1 MTPHPLLGGVRAIAR
16 ARRPGGAAVSVSAAP
31 PSSWATAEAPLDDD
45 EAARV
50 DAPTDVDRTIQAS
63 NAASSSSGDLRAE
76 VMNAEEVAA
85 FLRVDRKT
93 VYDYAARGELPFRR
107 LGRRL
112 LFSRSALVSWLG
124 ACKVA
129 SRAHGA

>member
-16 ARRPGGAAVSVSAAP
+16 TRGPRDALVSVAAAP
-31 PSSWATAEAPLDDD
+31 LPSCDTAEVPLDHG

-50 DAPTDVDRTIQAS
+50 EAPADPDRTIQAS
-63 NAASSSSGDLRAE
+63 HATSSSSDDLGAE

-93 VYDYAARGELPFRR
+93 VYDYAARGEIPFRR

>member
-1 MTPHPLLGGVRAIAR
+1 MTTRHSRELTGAITYLEPSR
-16 ARRPGGAAVSVSAAP
+16 TSVPGGAADSSSAVSV
-31 PSSWATAEAPLDDD
+31 
-45 EAARV
+45 
-50 DAPTDVDRTIQAS
+50 DVDRTIQS
-63 NAASSSSGDLRAE
+63 VGHTGPSSDDLRAE
-76 VMNAEEVAA
+76 VLSANEVAA
-85 FLRVDRKT
+85 FLKVDRKT
-93 VYDYAARGELPFRR
+93 VYDYAARGEIPCRR

>member
-1 MTPHPLLGGVRAIAR
+1 MTPHPLLGGVRAVAR
-16 ARRPGGAAVSVSAAP
+16 ASRPRGAVVSVSAAP
-31 PSSWATAEAPLDDD
+31 PPSSATAEAPLDCD
-45 EAARV
+45 EPARV
-50 DAPTDVDRTIQAS
+50 EGPAGPDRTIEGSHAT
-63 NAASSSSGDLRAE
+63 SSSSDDVYAE

>member
-16 ARRPGGAAVSVSAAP
+16 ACRPRGTAVSDSAAP
-31 PSSWATAEAPLDDD
+31 PPSCATGEAPLDHE
-45 EAARV
+45 EAAGV
-50 DAPTDVDRTIQAS
+50 EAPLDPDRTIH
-63 NAASSSSGDLRAE
+63 ASSATPSSSDDHHAE

-93 VYDYAARGELPFRR
+93 VYDYAARGEIPFRR

>member
-1 MTPHPLLGGVRAIAR
+1 MTLHPLLGGVRAIAR
-16 ARRPGGAAVSVSAAP
+16 ARRPRGAPASVSAAP
-31 PSSWATAEAPLDDD
+31 PPTCATAEATLGHDD
-45 EAARV
+45 AARV
-50 DAPTDVDRTIQAS
+50 EAPTDPDRTIQAG
-63 NAASSSSGDLRAE
+63 NATSSSSDDHHAE
-76 VMNAEEVAA
+76 VMNADEVAA

-112 LFSRSALVSWLG
+112 LFSRSALVAWLG

>member
-1 MTPHPLLGGVRAIAR
+1 MTPHPLLGGVRAVAR
-16 ARRPGGAAVSVSAAP
+16 ASRPRGAAVSVSAAP
-31 PSSWATAEAPLDDD
+31 PPSSATAEAPLDHEED
-45 EAARV
+45 ARV
-50 DAPTDVDRTIQAS
+50 EAPPDPDRTIRAS
-63 NAASSSSGDLRAE
+63 HAMSSSSDDHHAE

-112 LFSRSALVSWLG
+112 LFSRSALVSWLTE
-124 ACKVA
+124 CKVA